1 MRKLSRR
8 EFFGT
13 AIATAGVTSTSA
25 AILTHW
31 RSTTRQI
38 TAAEPV
44 IRGSMTPTSQVSL
57 GKSGLHVS
65 MGGVGTGSI
74 GCAHGSKQIQLSL
87 GEFSRPLQDAFYRG

>member
-25 AILTHW
+25 AIFTHW

-38 TAAEPV
+38 TASEPV

-65 MGGVGTGSI
+65 MVGVGTVGPIARTKPSS
-74 GCAHGSKQIQLSL
+74 ARANS
-87 GEFSRPLQDAFYRG
+87 PA